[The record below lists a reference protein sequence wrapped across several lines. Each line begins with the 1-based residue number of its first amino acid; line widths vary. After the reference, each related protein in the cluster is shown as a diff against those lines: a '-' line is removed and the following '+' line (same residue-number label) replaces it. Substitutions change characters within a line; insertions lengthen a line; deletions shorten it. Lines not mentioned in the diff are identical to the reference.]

1 MKYIVKA
8 PNDGNTTYIRPI
20 QVEPV
25 LKKSGVTVA
34 QGKEE
39 ITQYITEVNESVG
52 NEEQQEQKVIYTKYY
67 TQQSCM

>member
-1 MKYIVKA
+1 M
-8 PNDGNTTYIRPI
+8 
-20 QVEPV
+20 EPV

-67 TQQSCM
+67 TQQGCM

>member
-1 MKYIVKA
+1 MC
-8 PNDGNTTYIRPI
+8 PI

-25 LKKSGVTVA
+25 LKKSSVAVA

-39 ITQYITEVNESVG
+39 ITQYITKVNESVG

-67 TQQSCM
+67 TQQGCM

>member
-1 MKYIVKA
+1 MKYIAKA
-8 PNDGNTTYIRPI
+8 ASDGNTTYIRPI

-25 LKKSGVTVA
+25 LKKSGVAVA

-39 ITQYITEVNESVG
+39 IAQYITEVNESVG

-67 TQQSCM
+67 T